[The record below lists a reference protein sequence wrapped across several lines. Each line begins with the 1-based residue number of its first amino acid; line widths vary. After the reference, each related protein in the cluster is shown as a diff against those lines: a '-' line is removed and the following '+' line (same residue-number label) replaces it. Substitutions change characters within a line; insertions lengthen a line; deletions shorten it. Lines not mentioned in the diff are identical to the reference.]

1 MIVAKR
7 KTSNIYHRMHC
18 RYVENFCE
26 DIFDYYD
33 QEDSALIGL
42 KPCKCCCNEKKY
54 LEEIS
59 DKLPEI
65 FEGVTVDIRILDHH
79 IYVNSETSEWKI
91 SFKRSTQTFKLWKK
105 NDAMDKGYYIYEEVR
120 RCPKTTDLKSLM
132 KYIANME
139 RLSFVPQGFRE
150 YYGELDNLCKEKG
163 SAIYLDDC
171 NLYIITEMAAWKFKY
186 DALKE
191 QYKLYH
197 HPFVSEEEKK
207 VRVETL
213 YFHRQ
218 KDVPATMSFIKD
230 VNYIFNHDKAKKI
243 MAIDYRNLPKQTKR
257 QKKYYNQTKRRE
269 RKKSTRRVL
278 ELFEK
283 IEHEP
288 YMRLV

>member
-7 KTSNIYHRMHC
+7 KTSNIYHRMNC

-59 DKLPEI
+59 DKLPKI

-79 IYVNSETSEWKI
+79 IYVNSETSEWK
-91 SFKRSTQTFKLWKK
+91 
-105 NDAMDKGYYIYEEVR
+105 
-120 RCPKTTDLKSLM
+120 
-132 KYIANME
+132 
-139 RLSFVPQGFRE
+139 
-150 YYGELDNLCKEKG
+150 
-163 SAIYLDDC
+163 
-171 NLYIITEMAAWKFKY
+171 FKY

-197 HPFVSEEEKK
+197 HPFVTEEEKK
-207 VRVETL
+207 VKVETL

-257 QKKYYNQTKRRE
+257 QKKYYNQAKRRE
-269 RKKSTRRVL
+269 RKKSTKRVL
-278 ELFEK
+278 ELFDK

-288 YMRLV
+288 YMCLV